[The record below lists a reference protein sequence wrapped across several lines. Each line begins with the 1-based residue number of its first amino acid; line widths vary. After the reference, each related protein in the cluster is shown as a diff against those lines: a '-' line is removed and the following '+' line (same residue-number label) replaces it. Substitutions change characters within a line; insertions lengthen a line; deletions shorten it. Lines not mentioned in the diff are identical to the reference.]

1 MKPQTAG
8 FKNIAIIGYIIYD
21 LATTKLVEP
30 QDGYPLKAATAHQDH
45 HEKPID
51 TDYTP
56 LDISIS
62 SAILPQMR
70 LFVINSIKSLIY

>member
-1 MKPQTAG
+1 MPLSG
-8 FKNIAIIGYIIYD
+8 IFYIK

-30 QDGYPLKAATAHQDH
+30 KDGHPLKAATAYRDD

-56 LDISIS
+56 LDISNS
-62 SAILPQMR
+62 SAMLPQLR
-70 LFVINSIKSLIY
+70 LL

>member
-1 MKPQTAG
+1 
-8 FKNIAIIGYIIYD
+8 

-30 QDGYPLKAATAHQDH
+30 QDGHPLKAATAYRDD

-56 LDISIS
+56 LDISNS
-62 SAILPQMR
+62 SAMLPQMR
-70 LFVINSIKSLIY
+70 LL

>member
-1 MKPQTAG
+1 MNFQTAG
-8 FKNIAIIGYIIYD
+8 FKNIAIIGYILYN

-30 QDGYPLKAATAHQDH
+30 QAGHPLKAATAHRDD

-56 LDISIS
+56 LDIS
-62 SAILPQMR
+62 
-70 LFVINSIKSLIY
+70 